1 MNDMENNLLSS
12 INSLKDEILNLK
24 EFVFE
29 NLQNENE
36 KRQQKWEQLERPC
49 PNTSLTIMLWANIV
63 IKII

>member
-1 MNDMENNLLSS
+1 MILRKKARTSCQDEPISQYSQIKDTENNLLSS

-36 KRQQKWEQLERPC
+36 KHQQK
-49 PNTSLTIMLWANIV
+49 
-63 IKII
+63 

>member
-1 MNDMENNLLSS
+1 MSQYSQMNDMENNLLSS

-36 KRQQKWEQLERPC
+36 KLQQK
-49 PNTSLTIMLWANIV
+49 
-63 IKII
+63 

>member
-36 KRQQKWEQLERPC
+36 KLQQK
-49 PNTSLTIMLWANIV
+49 
-63 IKII
+63 